1 MNTIVTLSVVG
12 IVAMMS
18 EVFKFKKLLYAI
30 VIVGL
35 LTALGLSIND
45 WNDYGS
51 YFHNM
56 VLIDNYAISFS
67 SVMIGI
73 CLLWF
78 FMSKSYFTSE
88 SSAAEHY
95 SLIIFALT
103 GAVIMVS
110 FADLSMLFIGLEIL
124 SISLY
129 ILAGSDKSNTRSNE
143 SALKYFMMGAFATGF
158 LLFGIALIYGVTGA
172 FNLKQI
178 AVFVQSN
185 VDTLPVMFYAGVLLM
200 LIGLAFKVS
209 AAPFHFWAP
218 DVYDGAPTV
227 VTAFMATVVKTA
239 AFAAFYRLFITCFS
253 SIYEFWVP
261 VIAILSAITMLVG
274 NISAVYQTSLKR
286 MLAFSS
292 VANAGYM
299 LMALAAPSIASKSAL
314 LFYALAYSLSSIGV
328 FAVLHNVY
336 KTTGNEGIKAVKG
349 LAKTNPFAAIM
360 VTICM
365 LSMAGIPPVAGFF
378 GKYYVFVTA
387 LNSDL
392 TWLVLVAVLSSLIGV
407 YYYFKV
413 IIALFQEP
421 ELENTAYYEKSSD
434 LAVLYIAGILTLLLG
449 LAPQFVAG
457 LL

>member
-1 MNTIVTLSVVG
+1 
-12 IVAMMS
+12 MS

-30 VIVGL
+30 VILGL
-35 LTALGLSIND
+35 LTALGLSVND
-45 WNDYGS
+45 WNEYGS

-185 VDTLPVMFYAGVLLM
+185 VNTLPTMFYAGVLFM

-253 SIYEFWVP
+253 SIYDFWAP

-349 LAKTNPFAAIM
+349 LAKTNPFAAVM

-378 GKYYVFVTA
+378 GKYYVFVSA

-392 TWLVLVAVLSSLIGV
+392 TWLVLIAVLSSLIGV

-413 IIALFQEP
+413 IIAMFQEP

>member
-67 SVMIGI
+67 FVMIGI

>member
-30 VIVGL
+30 VILGL
-35 LTALGLSIND
+35 LTALGLSVND
-45 WNDYGS
+45 WNEYGS

-185 VDTLPVMFYAGVLLM
+185 VNTLPTMFYAGVLFM

-253 SIYEFWVP
+253 SIYDFWAP

-349 LAKTNPFAAIM
+349 LAKTNPFAAVM

-378 GKYYVFVTA
+378 GKYYVFVSA

-392 TWLVLVAVLSSLIGV
+392 TWLVLIAVLSSLIGV

-413 IIALFQEP
+413 IIAMFQEP

>member
-30 VIVGL
+30 VILGL
-35 LTALGLSIND
+35 LTALGLSVND
-45 WNDYGS
+45 WNEYGS

-185 VDTLPVMFYAGVLLM
+185 VNTLPTMFYAGVLFM

-253 SIYEFWVP
+253 SIYDFWAP

-349 LAKTNPFAAIM
+349 LAKTNPFAAVM

-378 GKYYVFVTA
+378 GKYYVFVSA

-392 TWLVLVAVLSSLIGV
+392 TWLVLIAVLSSLIGV

-413 IIALFQEP
+413 IIAMFQEP

-434 LAVLYIAGILTLLLG
+434 LAVLYISGILTLLLG

>member
-1 MNTIVTLSVVG
+1 
-12 IVAMMS
+12 
-18 EVFKFKKLLYAI
+18 
-30 VIVGL
+30 
-35 LTALGLSIND
+35 
-45 WNDYGS
+45 
-51 YFHNM
+51 
-56 VLIDNYAISFS
+56 
-67 SVMIGI
+67 
-73 CLLWF
+73 
-78 FMSKSYFTSE
+78 
-88 SSAAEHY
+88 
-95 SLIIFALT
+95 
-103 GAVIMVS
+103 
-110 FADLSMLFIGLEIL
+110 
-124 SISLY
+124 
-129 ILAGSDKSNTRSNE
+129 
-143 SALKYFMMGAFATGF
+143 
-158 LLFGIALIYGVTGA
+158 
-172 FNLKQI
+172 
-178 AVFVQSN
+178 
-185 VDTLPVMFYAGVLLM
+185 
-200 LIGLAFKVS
+200 
-209 AAPFHFWAP
+209 
-218 DVYDGAPTV
+218 
-227 VTAFMATVVKTA
+227 
-239 AFAAFYRLFITCFS
+239 
-253 SIYEFWVP
+253 
-261 VIAILSAITMLVG
+261 
-274 NISAVYQTSLKR
+274 

-299 LMALAAPSIASKSAL
+299 LMALAAPSVASKSSL

-413 IIALFQEP
+413 IIAMFQEP

>member
-1 MNTIVTLSVVG
+1 
-12 IVAMMS
+12 MS

-30 VIVGL
+30 VILGL
-35 LTALGLSIND
+35 LTALGLSVND
-45 WNDYGS
+45 WNEYGS

-185 VDTLPVMFYAGVLLM
+185 VNTLPTMFYAGVLFM

-253 SIYEFWVP
+253 SIYDFWAP

-349 LAKTNPFAAIM
+349 LAKTNPFAAVM

-378 GKYYVFVTA
+378 GKYYVFVSA

-392 TWLVLVAVLSSLIGV
+392 TWLVLIAVLSSLIGV

-413 IIALFQEP
+413 IIAMFQEP

-434 LAVLYIAGILTLLLG
+434 LAVLYISGILTLLLG